1 MSETIV
7 KLRKEIENIKNVPVT
22 GPQIRFTP
30 SPTNKQPHQQQ
41 QQQQQQQQN
50 TSSLPPINKNS
61 SNNNAQDILL
71 TASIMFTRLDVE
83 QNKKRLRNFSATRSH
98 LSERHVEVSEQ

>member
-30 SPTNKQPHQQQ
+30 SPTNKQPH
-41 QQQQQQQQN
+41 QQQQQN

>member
-7 KLRKEIENIKNVPVT
+7 KLRKDIENIKSMNVT
-22 GPQIRFTP
+22 GSQIRFTP
-30 SPTNKQPHQQQ
+30 SPTNK
-41 QQQQQQQQN
+41 QQQQQN
-50 TSSLPPINKNS
+50 TSSLPPINKSS

-83 QNKKRLRNFSATRSH
+83 QNKKRLRNFSTARSH
-98 LSERHVEVSEQ
+98 LTEKYLEVSRLIS

>member
-7 KLRKEIENIKNVPVT
+7 KLRKDIENIKNINVT
-22 GPQIRFTP
+22 SSQIRFTP
-30 SPTNKQPHQQQ
+30 SPTNK
-41 QQQQQQQQN
+41 QQQQN

-61 SNNNAQDILL
+61 SNNNTQDILL

-83 QNKKRLRNFSATRSH
+83 QNKKRLRNFSTARSH
-98 LSERHVEVSEQ
+98 LSEKSVEVSRV